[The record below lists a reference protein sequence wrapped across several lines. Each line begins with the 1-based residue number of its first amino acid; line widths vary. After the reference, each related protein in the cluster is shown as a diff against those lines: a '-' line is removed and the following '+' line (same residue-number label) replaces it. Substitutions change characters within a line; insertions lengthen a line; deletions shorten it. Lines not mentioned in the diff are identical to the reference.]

1 MSEETKQKVTEYV
14 HSNYAMYKNKQ
25 LFIIEKDSCFQVKI
39 HEDGSPLILGK
50 GILDN

>member
-14 HSNYAMYKNKQ
+14 HLNYSMYKNKP
-25 LFIIEKDSCFQVKI
+25 LIIIEKDSCFQVKI